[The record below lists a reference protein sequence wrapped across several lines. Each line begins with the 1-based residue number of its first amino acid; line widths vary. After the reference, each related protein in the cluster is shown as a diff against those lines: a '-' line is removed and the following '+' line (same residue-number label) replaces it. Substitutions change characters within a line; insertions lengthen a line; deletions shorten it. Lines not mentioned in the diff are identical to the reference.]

1 LRRSRTLLWAGCCN
15 VRDLGGLP
23 LEDGAETQFGAVVRA
38 DDVSLLSRQG
48 WSAAADYGVVRIIDL
63 RHEDPPYAS
72 AIDLVRVP
80 LFDAASLIEA
90 DELLADVD
98 DPVTWRR
105 RNYLFLLDRFR
116 TNFARAISQV
126 ASAPD
131 GAVLI
136 HCAGGIDRT
145 GLVAALLLRVAG
157 VGREAIAQ
165 DYAQSAVG
173 WADAMEPWI
182 AEAPDAAERRK
193 RTLLSI
199 ISAQTMEEVL
209 AELEREHG
217 STHEFLLSAGVDRAA
232 LELVRERLRG

>member
-1 LRRSRTLLWAGCCN
+1 LPRSRTLLWAGCCN

-23 LEDGAETQFGAVVRA
+23 LEDGGETRFGAVVRA
-38 DDVSLLSRQG
+38 DDVSLLSQQG
-48 WSAAADYGVVRIIDL
+48 WNAAADYGVVRIIDL

-72 AIDLVRVP
+72 AIDLVRLP
-80 LFDAASLIEA
+80 LLDAASLVEV
-90 DELLADVD
+90 DGLLADVD

-116 TNFARAISQV
+116 TNFASAVSQV

-157 VGREAIAQ
+157 VGMEAIAE

-199 ISAQTMEEVL
+199 ISAQTMDEVL

-217 STHEFLLSAGVDRAA
+217 STREFLLSAGVDRAA
-232 LELVRERLRG
+232 LERLRGRLRG